1 MSDWE
6 KTRNNYIIIE
16 KVAIIL
22 GCGCFFLGV
31 LFDVLVSKGI
41 VFHWVEDLSGYSSV
55 LLQIQ
60 ATMSTLTIAIIALI
74 SGNVSDAYM
83 GVSVCGYYLNIRPW
97 VLKQKAIVSI
107 SLFMVVLNTILHLWE
122 CYNMVI
128 FGFIVAFLLL
138 GVSVIEIY
146 SVFEGKNALHKEIE
160 QYYQHVIEGTG
171 SYNSK
176 VEIVRNFIDDW
187 KNEIHEQGEAEFTKY
202 QSYFKDGIIA
212 IMNYKD
218 DQSIR
223 DINSLCYGIVGSLLN
238 EEKEIA
244 KSRGIVLLQDIYEM
258 IWLQIV
264 NKNIAETG
272 YEERITLFGQLD
284 RELFDAIDLLPA
296 EKMEQI
302 LDMDLLTE
310 CVPRVIVWI
319 GYDKD
324 KSRAEFESVNYFA
337 RRMGYYLMKQKKHGN
352 LINDRIWGNS
362 LKRLLHFG
370 SFNIPENCCE
380 EYERN
385 RSLLLFNFCRG
396 YMLFGMAD
404 IVKESIYYTHLQNIY
419 KIESRRQALSI
430 LIIHCYL
437 YYLSDREGDDCVDA
451 DIRENVKGV
460 FEDKRVNDSFKH
472 FLGLLAE
479 HQMWVDESMNE
490 EMAEI
495 LGRYELF
502 PRYSNSKSMIMDG
515 VVNDFFMF
523 VVLYIAN
530 AFYIPELIG
539 NALSSEAYIHYAF
552 ERADKVAKERIKKL
566 YDIVL
571 YAEDEKKK
579 QTRIDAMYTMF
590 ETEIKK
596 TYKANLINRA
606 ERAQEKYEKEV
617 KADEICNAIKNN
629 VTEKFKKK
637 FQSVLVDSDNN
648 NPVVKME
655 VFCLHDYTMSVNE
668 ELHQT
673 FYSDMFG
680 IFMIRL
686 TQYLYDQHI
695 LNECNRDDFFD
706 DKAFMDFLEKNNF
719 QLLMGSKY
727 ILSNRDYKL
736 RQEFDEL
743 MEKYECIYTVLIND
757 GLALKNDSIKICLH
771 DVKVSIHSPNIDE
784 EDVRYDEETGHY
796 FYSAVNNLLLEFEE
810 QEIKSFLRNERKII
824 NIMLF
829 VSIQIN
835 GENIGTIIRG
845 RR

>member
-1 MSDWE
+1 
-6 KTRNNYIIIE
+6 
-16 KVAIIL
+16 
-22 GCGCFFLGV
+22 
-31 LFDVLVSKGI
+31 
-41 VFHWVEDLSGYSSV
+41 
-55 LLQIQ
+55 
-60 ATMSTLTIAIIALI
+60 
-74 SGNVSDAYM
+74 
-83 GVSVCGYYLNIRPW
+83 
-97 VLKQKAIVSI
+97 
-107 SLFMVVLNTILHLWE
+107 
-122 CYNMVI
+122 
-128 FGFIVAFLLL
+128 
-138 GVSVIEIY
+138 
-146 SVFEGKNALHKEIE
+146 
-160 QYYQHVIEGTG
+160 
-171 SYNSK
+171 
-176 VEIVRNFIDDW
+176 
-187 KNEIHEQGEAEFTKY
+187 
-202 QSYFKDGIIA
+202 
-212 IMNYKD
+212 
-218 DQSIR
+218 
-223 DINSLCYGIVGSLLN
+223 
-238 EEKEIA
+238 
-244 KSRGIVLLQDIYEM
+244 
-258 IWLQIV
+258 
-264 NKNIAETG
+264 
-272 YEERITLFGQLD
+272 
-284 RELFDAIDLLPA
+284 
-296 EKMEQI
+296 
-302 LDMDLLTE
+302 
-310 CVPRVIVWI
+310 
-319 GYDKD
+319 
-324 KSRAEFESVNYFA
+324 
-337 RRMGYYLMKQKKHGN
+337 
-352 LINDRIWGNS
+352 
-362 LKRLLHFG
+362 
-370 SFNIPENCCE
+370 
-380 EYERN
+380 
-385 RSLLLFNFCRG
+385 
-396 YMLFGMAD
+396 
-404 IVKESIYYTHLQNIY
+404 
-419 KIESRRQALSI
+419 
-430 LIIHCYL
+430 
-437 YYLSDREGDDCVDA
+437 
-451 DIRENVKGV
+451 
-460 FEDKRVNDSFKH
+460 
-472 FLGLLAE
+472 
-479 HQMWVDESMNE
+479 
-490 EMAEI
+490 
-495 LGRYELF
+495 
-502 PRYSNSKSMIMDG
+502 MIMDG

-552 ERADKVAKERIKKL
+552 EGADKVAKERIKKL

-680 IFMIRL
+680 IFMVRL

-796 FYSAVNNLLLEFEE
+796 FYPAVNNLPLEFEK